1 MNCLSQ
7 YMMIL
12 SLDDEPWQRVNAYLI
27 HDTADWKDLNLKFVL
42 QVYRDFHL
50 TQDSQY
56 LHDMWPIC
64 QVKENARS
72 SLNDRVGSTF
82 PLISCLNHG
91 LIELCWSSYIPL
103 QSKLRY
109 LTYTANETETNE
121 FIRWCHWICSTLLI
135 YSGLSIRRWW
145 SRRSSLI

>member
-1 MNCLSQ
+1 MAASFFFVHLIAFIVEVLYQIKKMNNFYVFMNCVSQ
-7 YMMIL
+7 YMMTL

-64 QVKENARS
+64 QVKKMP
-72 SLNDRVGSTF
+72 D
-82 PLISCLNHG
+82 
-91 LIELCWSSYIPL
+91 
-103 QSKLRY
+103 
-109 LTYTANETETNE
+109 
-121 FIRWCHWICSTLLI
+121 
-135 YSGLSIRRWW
+135 
-145 SRRSSLI
+145 